1 MRILIALLLLPLA
14 SAPAQTLRSSGAQRG
29 VLMGAAVDTASI
41 ANDATFAAT
50 VQQQYNMIE
59 ADNEMKWAVIEPTEG
74 VFNFAPGDTLAGFAQ
89 AHGMQLRGHNLCWNS
104 YNPGWLAKGNFTPSQ
119 LYTLLE
125 TYITTVAGHFKGKVF
140 AWDVVNEALANN
152 SNGLRDSIWYN
163 RPGIGLTGPGY
174 IDQTPCTT

>member
-1 MRILIALLLLPLA
+1 MPSDTLPFDEDINRSFIA
-14 SAPAQTLRSSGAQRG
+14 SARQRAQRG
-29 VLMGAAVDTASI
+29 VLMGAAVGTASI

-74 VFNFAPGDTLAGFAQ
+74 VFNFAPGDTLSGYAQ

-140 AWDVVNEALANN
+140 AWDVVNEAL
-152 SNGLRDSIWYN
+152 SI
-163 RPGIGLTGPGY
+163 RLSAGR
-174 IDQTPCTT
+174 TPPIRRRCCSTTITK